1 MKKSRIAVVCIL
13 LAVAGLAKAQSLQ
26 EVKALPKIAD
36 KTRGMR
42 PLAGFFP
49 LYWDERQG
57 KIWLQ
62 IDKWDSEFL
71 YLDSLPAGIGSN
83 DIGLDRG
90 QLGEGRVVKFQR
102 VGPKV
107 LLVQV
112 NYGFRASSQNPA
124 EQRAVA
130 DAFAQSVLWGFEAAA
145 EDGGSALVDATSFF
159 LNDAHHVVET
169 LKQTKQGVFKVEPSR
184 SAIYLANTKNFPQ
197 NTEVEAT
204 LTFVGDEP
212 GKFVQDVTP
221 DPRAITVREH
231 YSLVQLPDGNYRPR
245 EFDPRAGFFGVS
257 YQDYSAPVGQPYVK
271 QFTARHRLQKKD
283 PTAAVSEPVKPIV
296 YYLDPGAPEPIR
308 SALLEGGR
316 WWNQAFE
323 AAGYRN
329 AFRVE
334 MLPPDVDPLDV
345 RYNVIEWIHRYTRGW
360 SYGSAVVDPRT
371 GEIIQGHVS
380 LGSLR
385 AHQDYLILEGLLSP
399 HKKGQP
405 DDPRLLQAVLARL
418 RQLSAHE
425 VGHTLGLMHNY
436 IASTEGRA
444 SVMDYPHPLVEI
456 ASDGSLDLSDAYA
469 TGIGEWD
476 KVAIQYGY
484 SDSSPG
490 TDEKAALNEIIQK
503 ARTRGL
509 IFLTD
514 QDARP
519 PGSAHP
525 QTHLWDNGKNAV
537 DELDRVL
544 AVRARALD
552 QFSEAAIREGAPMAL
567 LEDTLVPVYLFHRY
581 QTEAAVKVIGGQT
594 YTYALRGDG
603 QTPTTPIPAT
613 EQRRALATVL
623 KTIAP
628 ETLAV
633 PDRIAA
639 LIPPHPAGYERTRES
654 FNTHT
659 GMTFDVIGA
668 AETAAG
674 QTISLLLDP
683 ERAARLVSY
692 HGEDPS
698 QLGLGEVLDRLF
710 VATWKS
716 RAASDKLAA
725 VQRSIADVALNDVM
739 SLAANEHAA
748 TEVRAI
754 ALLKLTE
761 LKNWVTTQ
769 APSAADEQQ
778 RAHLLFAAAQIRKF
792 EQEPAQVLKP
802 TDPLAPPPGAPIG
815 SLETEGDDLEY

>member
-1 MKKSRIAVVCIL
+1 MKKSHIAVLCIL
-13 LAVAGLAKAQSLQ
+13 LAVAGLANAQSQQ

-36 KTRGMR
+36 KTRQMR

-90 QLGEGRVVKFQR
+90 QLGQGRVVKFQR

-130 DAFAQSVLWGFEAAA
+130 DAFAQSVLWGFEVAA

-169 LKQTKQGVFKVEPSR
+169 LKQTKQGVFKVELTR

-231 YSLVQLPDGNYRPR
+231 YSFVQLPDSNYRPR

-271 QFTARHRLQKKD
+271 QFVARHRLQKKD

-308 SALLEGGR
+308 SALLEGAR

-334 MLPPDVDPLDV
+334 MLPLDVDPLDV

-399 HKKGQP
+399 HRKGQP

-444 SVMDYPHPLVEI
+444 SVMDYPHPLVKI

-484 SDSSPG
+484 SDIAPG
-490 TDEKAALNEIIQK
+490 TDEKNALNEIIQK

-519 PGSAHP
+519 PGSVHP

-603 QTPTTPIPAT
+603 QTPTTPIPAA
-613 EQRRALATVL
+613 EQRRALDAVL

-698 QLGLGEVLDRLF
+698 QLGLGEVLDGLF

-761 LKNWVTTQ
+761 LKSWVTTQ